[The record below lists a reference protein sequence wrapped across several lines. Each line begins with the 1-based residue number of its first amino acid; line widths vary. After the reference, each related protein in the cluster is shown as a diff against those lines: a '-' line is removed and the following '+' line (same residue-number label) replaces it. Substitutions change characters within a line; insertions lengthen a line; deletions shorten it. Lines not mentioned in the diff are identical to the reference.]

1 MQIPLRLIFSFLL
14 FMLVSSYIQGQEE
27 TTSEQEETSSGQDI
41 IPSFLDYSQEPVEY
55 EIGGVEVEGAGSR
68 DKNAIKSIAKLREG
82 KKITIPSETFAL
94 GLKGLYR
101 LGLFKNVEILQDSIV
116 GNVVFLKIKLYESP
130 AMSTY
135 TFTGVKKSKYTDL
148 SEIVD
153 GIITRGSIITINK
166 KELAKTKLEEHYIE
180 KGFLDAEVTIKEIED
195 ASRPNA
201 VRLEINVDR
210 KDRVKIEE
218 IEFIGNDFVPRKKL
232 KKLMKGTKKKG
243 TFLKKSKFIAND
255 FKEDKKNVIAH
266 YNKLGFRDAT
276 IVKDSIWRTEEG
288 LLNMT
293 LNIEEGQ
300 QYFYRNIVW
309 KGNTIYADEQ
319 LSTVLGI
326 NKGEVY
332 NEELLQKRLSFSQ
345 DDGRDISSLY
355 LDQGYLFFDIQPV
368 EVAIFKDSI
377 DIEMRISEGAQ
388 ASIDNVEIRG
398 NDRTNEHVIRR
409 ELRTKPGEKFSRSD
423 IIRSQRQLINLGY
436 FNPES
441 LDIQTPVNPQ
451 RGTVDIIYT
460 VEETPSDQLELSAG
474 YGGFSGLI
482 GTLGVT
488 FNNFSI
494 QNIKDKSTWNPLPQ
508 GDGQRVSVRLQSN
521 SRFFRSYNASFTEPW
536 LGGEK
541 PRSFTLGVA
550 SSTFDQTTFNS
561 GRLDI
566 TRFFVGLGAQVKWPD
581 DFFVSNTV
589 LNIETIRLQDFEAG
603 IGVNDGSFR
612 NFNINQTISR
622 RSVDNQLYPRRG
634 SGVSLSV
641 QLTPPYSLF
650 RDDDFFILSAEERR
664 ERIFQENLGRGVRN
678 QLTDG
683 GPNDPNSEISFIK
696 SIEDSKRFDLL
707 EYHKWRFDTEWYF
720 NFTDKLVMAA
730 TSKMGFLGS
739 YNKTLGIVPF
749 ERFIY
754 GGDGLSNQNTGITGA
769 TIISSRGYDTND
781 FVEGNGASV
790 SNNNFSLGGGTIFNK
805 FTVELRYPL
814 SLNPTST
821 IYVLG
826 FVQGGN
832 VWNDFRNYNPFDLQR
847 AVGGGVRVFLPMFGL
862 LGFDYGYGL
871 DKNPNSPN
879 FGGFGQFNIVLG
891 FEPD

>member
-1 MQIPLRLIFSFLL
+1 MQIPFRLTFLFTFFSLL
-14 FMLVSSYIQGQEE
+14 SVHLVGQEKQ
-27 TTSEQEETSSGQDI
+27 SD
-41 IPSFLDYSQEPVEY
+41 FLDYAQEPKTY
-55 EIGGVEVEGAGSR
+55 EIGAVVIEGGGNR

-82 KKITIPSETFAL
+82 KQVTIPSETFAQ

-101 LGLFKNVEILQDSIV
+101 LGLFKNVEIVQDSIV
-116 GNVVFLKIKLYESP
+116 GDVVFLKIRLFESP

-135 TFTGVKKSKYTDL
+135 TFSGVKKSKHEDL
-148 SEIVD
+148 AEIVD

-166 KELAKTKLEEHYIE
+166 KELAKQKLEEHYIE
-180 KGFLDAEVTIKEIED
+180 KGFLDANVQIDEIED
-195 ASRPNA
+195 KSRPNA
-201 VRLEINVDR
+201 VRLAINIDPEQ
-210 KDRVKIEE
+210 RVKIEN
-218 IEFIGNDFVPRKKL
+218 IDFMGNEFLTDKKL
-232 KKLMKGTKKKG
+232 RKLMKDTKKKG
-243 TFLKKSKFIAND
+243 TIFKKSKYIGDD

-276 IVKDSIWRTEEG
+276 ITNDSIWRNEDGKVSMQIEVDEG
-288 LLNMT
+288 S
-293 LNIEEGQ
+293 
-300 QYFYRNIVW
+300 QYFYRNITW
-309 KGNTIYADEQ
+309 KGNTIYSDDQ
-319 LSTVLGI
+319 LNTVLGI
-326 NKGEVY
+326 NRGEVY

-355 LDQGYLFFDIQPV
+355 LDQGYLFFDIKPI
-368 EVAIFKDSI
+368 ETAIIKDSI

-388 ASIDNVEIRG
+388 ASIDNVLIKG

-409 ELRTKPGEKFSRSD
+409 EIRTKPGEKFSRSD

-451 RGTVDIIYT
+451 RGTVDIVYT

-474 YGGFSGLI
+474 YGGVSGLI

-494 QNIKDKSTWNPLPQ
+494 QNIKDRSTWNPLPQ

-541 PRSFTLGVA
+541 PRSFTAGIAA
-550 SSTFDQTTFNS
+550 STIDRSAFNQ
-561 GRLDI
+561 GRLSI
-566 TRFFVGLGAQVKWPD
+566 TRFFVGLGSQIKWPD

-589 LNIETIRLQDFEAG
+589 VNLERINLNSFQAG
-603 IGVNDGSFR
+603 IGVTDGTFR
-612 NFNINQTISR
+612 NFNINQTFSR

-634 SGVSLSV
+634 SSISLSIQV
-641 QLTPPYSLF
+641 TPPYSLF
-650 RDDDFFILSAEERR
+650 RQDKFWLLTEQERT
-664 ERIFQENLGRGVRN
+664 ELVFQENLGRGIRN

-683 GPNDPNSEISFIK
+683 DLTDPNSEETFLTA
-696 SIEDSKRFDLL
+696 IEQSRRFDLL

-730 TSKMGFLGS
+730 STKMGFLGS
-739 YNKTLGIVPF
+739 YSSSLGIVPF
-749 ERFIY
+749 ERFVY

-769 TIISSRGYDTND
+769 TIISARGYETTD
-781 FVEGNGASV
+781 FIEGNGQSANSD
-790 SNNNFSLGGGTIFNK
+790 FGLGGGTIFNK

-826 FVQGGN
+826 FLQGGN
-832 VWNDFRNYNPFDLQR
+832 VWSDFRDYSPFDLQR

-862 LGFDYGYGL
+862 LGFDYGYGI
-871 DKNPNSPN
+871 DKDPNVPN
-879 FGGFGQFNIVLG
+879 FGGFGKFSIVLG